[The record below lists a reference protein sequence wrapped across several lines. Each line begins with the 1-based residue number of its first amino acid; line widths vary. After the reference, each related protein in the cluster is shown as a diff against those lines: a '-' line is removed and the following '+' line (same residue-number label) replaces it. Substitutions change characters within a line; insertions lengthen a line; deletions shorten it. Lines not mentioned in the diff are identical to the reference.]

1 MDGYKEIII
10 TREKSMWGC
19 AVDFTVLLDGKV
31 VGTLRNGDTISVY
44 TQDGPHTLLFQ
55 KGKKIDCSVS
65 ILISPEDKVWV
76 VNTEIS
82 GSHLA
87 VDSQYASNTTEAT
100 AFDRENSPRKQ
111 AKRSKGNVAFAVVI
125 VVAALA
131 ALSLTFKGHSD
142 DSSNDRPSP
151 HQSNISTQLDNNLTP
166 DSQPEEITISA
177 TDLWAAYKEN
187 TVNADALYKDKI
199 LVVTGTIQNIGQDIV
214 TKAPCI
220 SIETNDGYGLY
231 PIQCFFP
238 KNGDQTDLIAQLKD
252 GDQIVIAGKCDGI
265 PLAQVQLTKCSIR

>member
-82 GSHLA
+82 GFHLA

>member
-151 HQSNISTQLDNNLTP
+151 HQSNISTQLDNNLTT